1 MKVDKTLVASV
12 ALHVLVI
19 GWGLV
24 SFSSK
29 AFESIPEESLPVDI
43 ISSDQL
49 AKVVAGMKSGKKE
62 NPKPLVDK
70 VADAKPVDDA
80 VGKIAEKPPVV
91 TDTTP
96 PPQPKPVEKPVEKK
110 PDPPKPVAESKP
122 KEEPKPIEK
131 KPDPPKV
138 DPIAEALKKEEKKP
152 PPKPQVQAATPP
164 PQPQKPK
171 ERTFDQTKIAALL
184 DKRDPTRQAATG
196 ETLNSNAALG
206 LANGK
211 AADNSAT
218 WGAMFKSQVER
229 CWKKPYGGIES
240 PAESRGCVHDP
251 LETRWHAGRYAGA
264 GGTPSTPYLR
274 VYQESALR
282 AIIECQPYNLPAAFF
297 EEWKFFI
304 AGVHRTKNLKAV
316 ANDDRRQECKV
327 CELTDKD
334 GLREMFRLNRRQV
347 VSGNGHA
354 RRAVRPRPAATR
366 SRRKTYHHSR
376 RRFRPAADRHSEF
389 RRRHALGQ

>member
-1 MKVDKTLVASV
+1 VKVDKTLVASV

-29 AFESIPEESLPVDI
+29 AFESVPEESLPVDI
-43 ISSDQL
+43 ISADQL

-62 NPKPLVDK
+62 NSKPLVEK
-70 VADAKPVDDA
+70 VAEAKPTDDA
-80 VGKIAEKPPVV
+80 VGKVSEKPPVV

-110 PDPPKPVAESKP
+110 PDPPKPVAEAKP

-152 PPKPQVQAATPP
+152 PPKPVQAAATPP
-164 PQPQKPK
+164 KPQPEKPK

-184 DKRDPTRQAATG
+184 DKREPTRQAATG
-196 ETLNSNAALG
+196 ETMNSNAALG
-206 LANGK
+206 LAHGRS
-211 AADNSAT
+211 ADNSAT
-218 WGAMFKSQVER
+218 WGSMFQSQVER
-229 CWKKPYGGIES
+229 CWKKPMGGLES
-240 PAESRGCVHDP
+240 QNPEAAFSIRLKRDGT
-251 LETRWHAGRYAGA
+251 LE
-264 GGTPSTPYLR
+264 GTPIPEGTPATPYLR

-297 EEWKFFI
+297 EEWKYFAPVF
-304 AGVHRTKNLKAV
+304 T
-316 ANDDRRQECKV
+316 E
-327 CELTDKD
+327 
-334 GLREMFRLNRRQV
+334 
-347 VSGNGHA
+347 
-354 RRAVRPRPAATR
+354 
-366 SRRKTYHHSR
+366 RKT
-376 RRFRPAADRHSEF
+376 
-389 RRRHALGQ
+389 

>member
-1 MKVDKTLVASV
+1 MKVDKTLAASV

-19 GWGLV
+19 GWGVV

-43 ISSDQL
+43 ISADQL
-49 AKVVAGMKSGKKE
+49 AKIAAGMKSGKKE
-62 NPKPLVDK
+62 NPKPLVEK
-70 VADAKPVDDA
+70 VAEAKPIEDA
-80 VGKIAEKPPVV
+80 VGKITEKAPVV

-131 KPDPPKV
+131 KPDPPTI

-171 ERTFDQTKIAALL
+171 ESTFDQSKIAALL
-184 DKRDPTRQAATG
+184 DKRDPARQATTG

-206 LANGK
+206 LSKGK

-218 WGAMFKSQVER
+218 WGSMFQSQVER

-240 PAESRGCVHDP
+240 QNPEAAFSIRLKRDGT
-251 LETRWHAGRYAGA
+251 LEGMPIPE
-264 GGTPSTPYLR
+264 GTPATPYLR

-282 AIIECQPYNLPAAFF
+282 AIIECQPYNLPAAYF
-297 EEWKFFI
+297 EEWKFF
-304 AGVHRTKNLKAV
+304 APVFT
-316 ANDDRRQECKV
+316 E
-327 CELTDKD
+327 
-334 GLREMFRLNRRQV
+334 
-347 VSGNGHA
+347 
-354 RRAVRPRPAATR
+354 
-366 SRRKTYHHSR
+366 RKS
-376 RRFRPAADRHSEF
+376 
-389 RRRHALGQ
+389 

>member
-49 AKVVAGMKSGKKE
+49 AKVMAGIKSGKKE
-62 NPKPLVDK
+62 NPKPLVEK
-70 VADAKPVDDA
+70 VAEAKPVEDT
-80 VGKIAEKPPVV
+80 VGKITEKAPVV
-91 TDTTP
+91 TDTAP
-96 PPQPKPVEKPVEKK
+96 PPQPKPEEKPVEIK
-110 PDPPKPVAESKP
+110 PDPPKPVVENKP

-152 PPKPQVQAATPP
+152 PPKPVAQAAKPP
-164 PQPQKPK
+164 EPAKPK
-171 ERTFDQTKIAALL
+171 TERTFDQSKIAALL
-184 DKRDPTRQAATG
+184 DKRDPSRQAVTG

-206 LANGK
+206 MAKGA

-218 WGAMFKSQVER
+218 WGSIFRSQVER

-240 PAESRGCVHDP
+240 QKPEVAFAIRLKRDGS
-251 LETRWHAGRYAGA
+251 LEGMPVPE
-264 GGTPSTPYLR
+264 GTPATPYLR

-282 AIIECQPYNLPAAFF
+282 AIIECQPYNLPSAYF
-297 EEWKFFI
+297 EEWKYFAPVF
-304 AGVHRTKNLKAV
+304 TE
-316 ANDDRRQECKV
+316 Q
-327 CELTDKD
+327 
-334 GLREMFRLNRRQV
+334 
-347 VSGNGHA
+347 
-354 RRAVRPRPAATR
+354 
-366 SRRKTYHHSR
+366 KT
-376 RRFRPAADRHSEF
+376 
-389 RRRHALGQ
+389 

>member
-1 MKVDKTLVASV
+1 MKVDKTLAASV

-19 GWGLV
+19 GWGVV

-43 ISSDQL
+43 ISADQL
-49 AKVVAGMKSGKKE
+49 AKIAAGIKSGKKE
-62 NPKPLVDK
+62 NPKPLVEK
-70 VADAKPVDDA
+70 VAEAKPIEDA
-80 VGKIAEKPPVV
+80 VGKITEKAPVV

-131 KPDPPKV
+131 KPDPPTI

-171 ERTFDQTKIAALL
+171 ERTFDQSKIAALL
-184 DKRDPTRQAATG
+184 DKRDPARQATTG

-206 LANGK
+206 LSKGK

-218 WGAMFKSQVER
+218 WGSMFQSQVER
-229 CWKKPYGGIES
+229 CWKKSYGGIES
-240 PAESRGCVHDP
+240 QNPEAAFSIRLKRDGT
-251 LETRWHAGRYAGA
+251 LEGMPIPE
-264 GGTPSTPYLR
+264 GTPATPYLR

-282 AIIECQPYNLPAAFF
+282 AIIECQPYNLPAAYFD
-297 EEWKFFI
+297 EWKYFAPVF
-304 AGVHRTKNLKAV
+304 T
-316 ANDDRRQECKV
+316 E
-327 CELTDKD
+327 
-334 GLREMFRLNRRQV
+334 
-347 VSGNGHA
+347 
-354 RRAVRPRPAATR
+354 
-366 SRRKTYHHSR
+366 RKI
-376 RRFRPAADRHSEF
+376 
-389 RRRHALGQ
+389 

>member
-1 MKVDKTLVASV
+1 VKVDKTLVASV

-24 SFSSK
+24 SFSSR

-43 ISSDQL
+43 ISADQL
-49 AKVVAGMKSGKKE
+49 AKVTAGMKTGKKE

-70 VADAKPVDDA
+70 VAEAKPVDDA

-131 KPDPPKV
+131 KPDPPNI

-206 LANGK
+206 LAKGK

-218 WGAMFKSQVER
+218 WGALFKEQVER

-240 PAESRGCVHDP
+240 QNPEVAFTIKLKRDGTLEAMPAPE
-251 LETRWHAGRYAGA
+251 
-264 GGTPSTPYLR
+264 GTPATPYLR

-297 EEWKFFI
+297 DEWKYFAPVFTER
-304 AGVHRTKNLKAV
+304 RT
-316 ANDDRRQECKV
+316 
-327 CELTDKD
+327 
-334 GLREMFRLNRRQV
+334 
-347 VSGNGHA
+347 
-354 RRAVRPRPAATR
+354 
-366 SRRKTYHHSR
+366 
-376 RRFRPAADRHSEF
+376 
-389 RRRHALGQ
+389 

>member
-1 MKVDKTLVASV
+1 VKVDKTLVASV

-29 AFESIPEESLPVDI
+29 VFESVPEETLPVDI
-43 ISSDQL
+43 ISADQL
-49 AKVVAGMKSGKKE
+49 AKIAAGMKSGKKE
-62 NPKPLVDK
+62 NPKPLVEK
-70 VADAKPVDDA
+70 VAEAKPVEDA
-80 VGKIAEKPPVV
+80 VGKITEKAPVV

-110 PDPPKPVAESKP
+110 PDPPKPVAENKP

-131 KPDPPKV
+131 KPDPPTI

-152 PPKPQVQAATPP
+152 PPKPQVQATTPP

-171 ERTFDQTKIAALL
+171 ERVFDQSKIAALL
-184 DKRDPTRQAATG
+184 DKRDPARQATTG

-206 LANGK
+206 LSKGK

-218 WGAMFKSQVER
+218 WGSMFQAQVER

-240 PAESRGCVHDP
+240 QNPEAAFTIKLKRDGT
-251 LETRWHAGRYAGA
+251 LEGMPVPE
-264 GGTPSTPYLR
+264 GTPATPYLR

-282 AIIECQPYNLPAAFF
+282 AIIECQPYNLPAASFDD
-297 EEWKFFI
+297 WKYFTPVF
-304 AGVHRTKNLKAV
+304 T
-316 ANDDRRQECKV
+316 DRKI
-327 CELTDKD
+327 
-334 GLREMFRLNRRQV
+334 
-347 VSGNGHA
+347 
-354 RRAVRPRPAATR
+354 
-366 SRRKTYHHSR
+366 
-376 RRFRPAADRHSEF
+376 
-389 RRRHALGQ
+389 